1 MPVTAPIIVVPV
13 IGVGHAHGAG
23 DGVTGAE
30 AEATHHL
37 AVDVNV
43 SGAGVVAGGAD
54 ECHVV
59 VDHVED
65 AGNDL
70 ELVVAVVS
78 AALVI
83 PVVVTIVVVV
93 VVVVPVA
100 ATAVTA
106 AAAAPAV
113 VIPIV
118 SLIAIVAVVSVGA
131 VVTLVAVAAIGA
143 VTAAF
148 ETVVVVAS
156 IGLGVG
162 VAAGGCGVTGVGVI
176 KVGSGMLPPFI
187 TVAPVFAFFP
197 ASPVAAG
204 PALGGAGFVAG
215 FPLGVTIMGV
225 FRCSVGIWR
234 LIAYLA
240 VTRVFGSNRAAP
252 AGFMVFRA
260 FCRVVRFC
268 RWGVVDRLGVFPTWG
283 AGLPGLC
290 GVGVGRR
297 CGTVAGSVGDG
308 GDERPFA
315 QGGYAFKSEVSCE
328 FAQLG

>member
-1 MPVTAPIIVVPV
+1 
-13 IGVGHAHGAG
+13 
-23 DGVTGAE
+23 
-30 AEATHHL
+30 L
-37 AVDVNV
+37 AVDVDV
-43 SGAGVVAGGAD
+43 GGAGVVAGGAD

-65 AGNDL
+65 TGNDL

-78 AALVI
+78 AALII
-83 PVVVTIVVVV
+83 PVVVTIVVGCVSG
-93 VVVVPVA
+93 A
-100 ATAVTA
+100 AGGGAGA
-106 AAAAPAV
+106 AGAASAPAV
-113 VIPIV
+113 VVPIV
-118 SLIAIVAVVSVGA
+118 SLIAIIAVVSVGA
-131 VVTLVAVAAIGA
+131 IVTLTSIGA
-143 VTAAF
+143 VGAVAAAF

-156 IGLGVG
+156 IGLSVS
-162 VAAGGCGVTGVGVI
+162 VTAGGCGVTGVGVI
-176 KVGSGMLPPFI
+176 KVGSGVLPPFV

-204 PALGGAGFVAG
+204 PALGGAGLVAG
-215 FPLGVTIMGV
+215 FPLGVTVMGV
-225 FRCSVGIWR
+225 FRCSISVWR

-240 VTRVFGSNRAAP
+240 VTRVFGPDGTTP
-252 AGFMVFRA
+252 AGFMVFRV

-290 GVGVGRR
+290 GVGVGRW
-297 CGTVAGSVGDG
+297 CGTVAGSVSDG
-308 GDERPFA
+308 GDECPFT